1 MRSVLSRM
9 AGAVTA
15 LTLAVALTFGPVVA
29 QDAEFKQIK
38 LTEKQVQSF
47 ISAQNALNE
56 IANKLQGASDGPDTK
71 LQAELEALAK
81 KSGFANFEEMDDV
94 AANISM
100 VIAGIDPKSGDYT
113 DPVEAIKKEI
123 EDIKADKS
131 IPDKDKKQML
141 EEMQEALD
149 STPPLKFPE
158 NIELVKKHRADI
170 EKVLQ

>member
-1 MRSVLSRM
+1 
-9 AGAVTA
+9 
-15 LTLAVALTFGPVVA
+15 
-29 QDAEFKQIK
+29 
-38 LTEKQVQSF
+38 
-47 ISAQNALNE
+47 
-56 IANKLQGASDGPDTK
+56 
-71 LQAELEALAK
+71 
-81 KSGFANFEEMDDV
+81 MDDV

-141 EEMQEALD
+141 EEMQEALE

-158 NIELVKKHRADI
+158 NIALVKKYRADI

>member
-15 LTLAVALTFGPVVA
+15 LALALAFTLTPAVA

-38 LTEKQVQSF
+38 LTEKQIQNF

-56 IANKLQGASDGPDTK
+56 MANKLQGASDGPDAK
-71 LQAELEALAK
+71 LQAELEALSK
-81 KSGFANFEEMDDV
+81 KSGFASFEEMDDV

-100 VIAGIDPKSGDYT
+100 VIAGIDPKSGEYT

-123 EDIKADKS
+123 EDIKADTS

-141 EEMQEALD
+141 EEMEEALT

-158 NIELVKKHRADI
+158 NIQLVKKYRTDI
-170 EKVLQ
+170 DKVLQ

>member
-15 LTLAVALTFGPVVA
+15 LALALAFTLAPAVA
-29 QDAEFKQIK
+29 QDAEFKQIQ
-38 LTEKQVQSF
+38 LTEKQIQSF

-81 KSGFANFEEMDDV
+81 KNGFASFEEMDDV

-100 VIAGIDPKSGDYT
+100 VIAGIDPKSGEYT

-123 EDIKADKS
+123 EDIKADAS

-141 EEMQEALD
+141 EEMEEALT

-158 NIELVKKHRADI
+158 NIELVKKYRTDI
-170 EKVLQ
+170 DKVLQ